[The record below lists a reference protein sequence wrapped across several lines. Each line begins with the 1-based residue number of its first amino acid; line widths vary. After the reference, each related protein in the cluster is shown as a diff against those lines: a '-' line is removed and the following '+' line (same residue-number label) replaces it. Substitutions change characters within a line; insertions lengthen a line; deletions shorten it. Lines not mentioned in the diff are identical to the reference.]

1 MAKRIKNPGG
11 LDEMT
16 VTIKQAA
23 HIAKSSNADYW
34 MQQVNRDMPYGD
46 CDAMVN
52 AARQER
58 LIVTQCDGKRFLVN
72 HTAWVSIYG
81 CVSPA
86 N

>member
-1 MAKRIKNPGG
+1 
-11 LDEMT
+11 MT

-34 MQQVNRDMPYGD
+34 MQQVNRDLPYGD
-46 CDAMVN
+46 CDAMV
-52 AARQER
+52 AAAENDG
-58 LIVTQCDGKRFLVN
+58 LNVTQCDGKRFLVN